1 MKPSLSKSILAA
13 ALLLAACTQMPLM
26 HQQASNL
33 PTSQG
38 SIVTEAPVAPPKGM
52 IDAGAPSVKVGLLI
66 PLSGDSVA
74 VGNAMLDA
82 ATMAVSDAYLTTPS
96 DQIHSRIIL
105 IPKDTG
111 QTAAETKV
119 NAQQAID
126 QGATF
131 IIGPLFS
138 QSVAAVAPIAK
149 EHHIKML
156 TFSNNSAVA
165 EDGVYVFGFLPE
177 QQVSRMAEY
186 AYLHNLTHIALL
198 APNDAYGEKIKTK
211 LLESYSQKGGTVA
224 PAELYAPSPTN
235 IKGAARTNTERRL
248 SALNT
253 PASSLARSRGA
264 MPARSRI
271 ATEMTSPTANEPA
284 RMPACFH
291 GEMVWRISSVKRPMP
306 RRGGSFGAGDRG
318 GFSRTII
325 ATSCMIHHRA
335 ANLLTI
341 SGPVEFGNDP
351 APCHDPDPVGEGK
364 DFVEVFA
371 DQHHRSPTI
380 AGGQQPLMHGG
391 TGPRIKPAAWAVRD
405 HHRRLPAEFP
415 GDHQFLGIASR

>member
-1 MKPSLSKSILAA
+1 VQFGFMKPSLSKSILAA

-235 IKGAARTNTERRL
+235 INAAVARL
-248 SALNT
+248 SQAYVNAKDDRRFDAIFIAEGGAQLKNIIAALKRSKIDLKKVKLLGT
-253 PASSLARSRGA
+253 GQWDDADIATIPEMEGAWFPSAPPESHQIFEKRFFAAYGYKPVRLASLAYDAVTLASALTMATPGTGITKEA
-264 MPARSRI
+264 ITNPAGFIGPANSLYRLDPDG
-271 ATEMTSPTANEPA
+271 TSERKLGIMEVTD
-284 RMPACFH
+284 
-291 GEMVWRISSVKRPMP
+291 S
-306 RRGGSFGAGDRG
+306 
-318 GFSRTII
+318 GFKVI
-325 ATSCMIHHRA
+325 
-335 ANLLTI
+335 
-341 SGPVEFGNDP
+341 DP
-351 APCHDPDPVGEGK
+351 APKH
-364 DFVEVFA
+364 F
-371 DQHHRSPTI
+371 
-380 AGGQQPLMHGG
+380 
-391 TGPRIKPAAWAVRD
+391 
-405 HHRRLPAEFP
+405 
-415 GDHQFLGIASR
+415 